1 MRVVT
6 ISREFLTACLRAD
19 PEFMA
24 KRGRPCVLIV
34 RLRYRGRRQDFAVPF
49 RSNISKAT
57 PRSQFFPL
65 PTRVATRPGCRH
77 GLHYLKMFPVT
88 GSVLHEYR
96 ADATLEHIATLT
108 VIESNEKRIVDEC
121 QRYLDAYE
129 VDGRPA
135 YAVDIDA
142 ILSLLRDF

>member
-1 MRVVT
+1 MRIVT
-6 ISREFLTACLRAD
+6 ISGEFLAACLRAD
-19 PEFMA
+19 REFMA
-24 KRGRPCVLIV
+24 KRGRPCVLVV

-49 RSNISKAT
+49 RSNISKST

-65 PTRVATRPGCRH
+65 PTRASTRPGCRH

-88 GSVLHEYR
+88 GSVLREYH
-96 ADATLEHIATLT
+96 ADATVEHIATLS
-108 VIESNEKRIVDEC
+108 VIDSNAKRIVDEC

-129 VDGRPA
+129 GDGRSP

-142 ILSLLRDF
+142 ILSVLRDF